1 MSSKI
6 NPPQV
11 AILMGS
17 KSDAE
22 TMSLAEAVLDDFG
35 VSYET
40 RILSAHRTPHETSAF
55 VQEAE
60 ERGTQVFIAG
70 AGYAAHLAGV
80 VAAHTIRPVI
90 GVPLDSSPLAGLDA
104 LYATVQMPG
113 GIPVAT
119 VAIGAAGAKNAGLLA
134 VQILSGQHQELQDK
148 LHAYRDKMRASVL
161 GS

>member
-1 MSSKI
+1 M
-6 NPPQV
+6 NQPQV

-22 TMSLAEAVLDDFG
+22 TMARAEAVLDDFG

-40 RILSAHRTPHETSAF
+40 RILSAHRTPHETSAY

-90 GVPLDSSPLAGLDA
+90 GVPIDSSPLAGLDA

-119 VAIGAAGAKNAGLLA
+119 VTIGAAGAKNAGLLA
-134 VQILSGQHQELQDK
+134 VQILSGQHEELQDK
-148 LHAYRDKMRASVL
+148 LRAYRNEMRSSVL
-161 GS
+161 AASLD